1 MNLASAIDQYI
12 HARRAA
18 SGRYKSPVG
27 TLYALSRHCEGR
39 ALHHITAADVLRC
52 LNNAHNKPITWQNKY
67 GTLKVFFEYWRVR
80 GKLKKIPMPP
90 RPKAV
95 RTFVPYIF
103 SKEEVRALLDTAPE
117 CQSHPSCAI
126 PALTLQTILLLLYGT
141 GMRIGEVLRLRV
153 SDVALDDSLITVW
166 ESKFFKSRLV
176 PVGKDLCQVLRNYAQ
191 RTQPANQKDAPF
203 FFSHKSKKIAS
214 TTMSTTFQRLRKLAG
229 VQRRDGAASEEPR
242 LHDLRHTF
250 SVNRV
255 TEWYR
260 QGADVQNLIF
270 SLSTYLGHVR
280 LRSTQHYLSMTPEL
294 LEQANRRFEVYA
306 RGGCDDR

>member
-1 MNLASAIDQYI
+1 
-12 HARRAA
+12 
-18 SGRYKSPVG
+18 
-27 TLYALSRHCEGR
+27 
-39 ALHHITAADVLRC
+39 
-52 LNNAHNKPITWQNKY
+52 
-67 GTLKVFFEYWRVR
+67 
-80 GKLKKIPMPP
+80 
-90 RPKAV
+90 
-95 RTFVPYIF
+95 
-103 SKEEVRALLDTAPE
+103 
-117 CQSHPSCAI
+117 
-126 PALTLQTILLLLYGT
+126 
-141 GMRIGEVLRLRV
+141 MRIGEVLRLRV

-176 PVGKDLCQVLRNYAQ
+176 PVGKDLCQVLLNYAQ
-191 RTQPANQKDAPF
+191 RTQPANQNNAPF
-203 FFSHKSKKIAS
+203 FFSHNSKKIAS

-229 VQRRDGAASEEPR
+229 VQRRDAAASEEPR

-306 RGGCDDR
+306 RGGRDDR